1 MKRILVIEREYG
13 CGGGA
18 IAERLA
24 AELGWTLWDQ
34 ALTGEIARRADV
46 TSAAVRRCDERG
58 DTLLHRI
65 AKAFWRG
72 SYEQAMPFDESFVFD
87 TDRMAALVQEIV
99 AEAAQAGNCVIVGR
113 GAPYIL
119 RRRRDALHIFLYA
132 PRQEKLRRLLA
143 IGQSEEEANGL
154 LDTVDRERADFVK
167 SHFGLKWPTRS
178 LYHMMINTAAG
189 DTAVADTIRFALGV
203 FDH

>member
-24 AELGWTLWDQ
+24 GQLGWTLWDQ
-34 ALTGEIARRADV
+34 SLTGEIARRAKVD
-46 TSAAVRRCDERG
+46 SSAVRRCDERT
-58 DTLLHRI
+58 DTILHRI

-87 TDRMAALVQEIV
+87 TDRMVQLVQEII
-99 AEAAQAGNCVIVGR
+99 AEASGAGNCVIVGR

-119 RRRRDALHIFLYA
+119 RARKDALHVFLYA
-132 PRQEKLRRLLA
+132 PRREKLRRLLA
-143 IGQSEEEANGL
+143 AGKREEEANGL

-167 SHFGLKWPTRS
+167 NYFGMEWPTRS
-178 LYHMMINTAAG
+178 YYHLMVNTIAG
-189 DTAVADTIRFALGV
+189 DDAAAETIRFALQA
-203 FDH
+203 FDR